1 MCSFIMIIGICSL
14 VELLFF
20 VVINL
25 YKETHCSTYGE
36 LNILSAWH
44 DMGEIVIVY
53 PGLLMKS
60 CWMMNLLLWCWIL
73 LHWVIPCFCLVFSL
87 LHQRYMD

>member
-1 MCSFIMIIGICSL
+1 
-14 VELLFF
+14 
-20 VVINL
+20 
-25 YKETHCSTYGE
+25 
-36 LNILSAWH
+36 
-44 DMGEIVIVY
+44 MGEIVIVY

-87 LHQRYMD
+87 LHQRYMDNVM